1 MKNPYI
7 SIIMPV
13 YKSESY
19 LKMSIESIL
28 YQTFTDFELLLVDD
42 CSPDNSGAICDEYAE
57 KDNRIKVLHLEKNS
71 GAGNARNEAM
81 KVVTGKY
88 LCFIDADDYVD
99 DNMLQKLAEAVAD
112 YPAKAVIFGLVE
124 EYLTKE
130 GEPLSSHAVCYY
142 ESKTLKT
149 QQEVRNEI
157 LDLEAMDF
165 YGYPCNK
172 MYEVDYLKSTGAKFP
187 KMKFNEDIIF
197 NIDFFMDV
205 DSCIILPI
213 APYHYL
219 KRSGS
224 TTGSFI
230 PTYYEDIM
238 VKIDRL
244 YDQFKYWNMLTDE
257 NLNFIAF
264 RYVRYM
270 FSALER
276 NFDKRSNMTA
286 KQRRKFLK
294 KEFASE
300 RYKKFEP
307 YLYGNQYIGIMAKIY
322 KTHSVFLCL
331 ALAKTFSLVKK
342 YFPAVFR
349 KIR

>member
-1 MKNPYI
+1 MSNPYI

-13 YKSESY
+13 YKSEDY
-19 LKMSIESIL
+19 LKTSVESIL
-28 YQTFTDFELLLVDD
+28 QQTFTDFELLLVDD
-42 CSPDNSGAICDEYAE
+42 CSPDNSGAICDEYVK
-57 KDNRIKVLHLEKNS
+57 KDDRIKVLHLAQNG

-81 KVVTGKY
+81 KVVAGKY
-88 LCFIDADDYVD
+88 LCFIDADDYID
-99 DNMLQKLAEAVAD
+99 DNMLYKLAEAVTEF
-112 YPAKAVIFGLVE
+112 PAKVVVFGLIE
-124 EYLTKE
+124 EYLTKD
-130 GEPLSSHAVCYY
+130 GNPLSAQAICYH
-142 ESKTLKT
+142 ESKVLKT
-149 QQEVRNEI
+149 QQEVRDEI
-157 LDLEAMDF
+157 LPLEKIDL

-172 MYEVDYLKSTGAKFP
+172 MYEVEYLRSTGAKFP
-187 KMKFNEDIIF
+187 KMRFNEDIIF

-230 PTYYEDIM
+230 PTYFDDIM

-244 YDQFKYWNMLTDE
+244 YDQFKYWDMLTDE
-257 NLNFIAF
+257 NLHIIAL

-276 NFDKRSNMTA
+276 NFDNRSGMTA
-286 KQRRKFLK
+286 KQRKEFLK
-294 KEFASE
+294 KEFHSE

-307 YLYGNQYIGIMAKIY
+307 YLYGDRFIGIMAKVY
-322 KTHSVFLCL
+322 KTKSCFLCL
-331 ALAKTFSLVKK
+331 TLAKVISIVKK
-342 YFPAVFR
+342 LLPSVFK
-349 KIR
+349 KIS

>member
-1 MKNPYI
+1 MPIPFI

-13 YKSESY
+13 YKSEKY
-19 LKMSIESIL
+19 LETSIKSIL
-28 YQTFTDFELLLVDD
+28 RQTYTDFELLLVDD
-42 CSPDNSGAICDEYAE
+42 CSPDNSGAICDEYAK
-57 KDNRIKVLHLEKNS
+57 KDSRIKVLHLAQNG

-81 KVVTGKY
+81 KVVAGKY

-99 DNMLQKLAEAVAD
+99 DDMLQKLAEAVAEF
-112 YPAKAVIFGLVE
+112 PAKVVVFGLVE
-124 EYLTKE
+124 EYFTE
-130 GEPLSSHAVCYY
+130 NGEPLGNHAVCYY
-142 ESKTLKT
+142 ETKTLKT
-149 QQEVRNEI
+149 QQEVRNEV
-157 LDLEAMDF
+157 LNLEEIDF

-172 MYEVDYLKSTGAKFP
+172 MYDVEYLRSTGAVFP

-205 DSCIILPI
+205 ESCIILDI
-213 APYHYL
+213 APYHYI
-219 KRSGS
+219 KHSGS

-230 PTYYEDIM
+230 PTYFEDIM

-276 NFDKRSNMTA
+276 NFDKRSGMNRQ
-286 KQRRKFLK
+286 QRKEFLK
-294 KEFASE
+294 NEFNSE
-300 RYKKFEP
+300 RYKRFEP

-322 KTHSVFLCL
+322 KTKSVFLCL
-331 ALAKTFSLVKK
+331 TFAKMISLIKK
-342 YFPAVFR
+342 YFPSVFR
-349 KIR
+349 KIS

>member
-1 MKNPYI
+1 MTNPYI

-13 YKSESY
+13 YKSEEY
-19 LKMSIESIL
+19 LKTSVESIL
-28 YQTFTDFELLLVDD
+28 HQTFTDFELLLIDD
-42 CSPDNSGAICDEYAE
+42 CSPDNSGKICDEYAE
-57 KDNRIKVLHLEKNS
+57 KDNRIKVLHLQKNG

-81 KVVTGKY
+81 KVITGKY
-88 LCFIDADDYVD
+88 LCFVDADDYISR
-99 DNMLQKLAEAVAD
+99 NMLETL
-112 YPAKAVIFGLVE
+112 AKAVEKFPAKVVVFGLIE
-124 EYLTKE
+124 EYYSKNGT
-130 GEPLSSHAVCYY
+130 PLRGMPYCYD
-142 ESKTLKT
+142 ERKILKT
-149 QQEVRNEI
+149 KQEVRNEI
-157 LDLEAMDF
+157 LDLEAIDF

-172 MYEVDYLKSTGAKFP
+172 MYEVEYLRSTGATFP

-205 DSCIILPI
+205 DSCNILTI
-213 APYHYL
+213 TPYHYV

-230 PTYYEDIM
+230 PTYFEDIM

-257 NLNFIAF
+257 NLNFIAL

-276 NFDKRSNMTA
+276 NFDKRSGMNT
-286 KQRRKFLK
+286 KQRKEFLK
-294 KEFASE
+294 NELNSE

-307 YLYGNQYIGIMAKIY
+307 YLHGKKFIGIMAKVY
-322 KTHSVFLCL
+322 KTKNVFLCL
-331 ALAKTFSLVKK
+331 SLAKIISLVKK
-342 YFPAVFR
+342 ILPSVFI
-349 KIR
+349 KIS

>member
-1 MKNPYI
+1 MTNPYI
-7 SIIMPV
+7 SIIIPV
-13 YKSESY
+13 YKSEDY
-19 LKMSIESIL
+19 LKTSVESIL
-28 YQTFTDFELLLVDD
+28 RQTFTDFELLLVDD
-42 CSPDNSGAICDEYAE
+42 CSPDNSGAICDEYAK
-57 KDNRIKVLHLEKNS
+57 KDSRIKVLHLEENG

-81 KVVTGKY
+81 KVITGKY

-99 DNMLQKLAEAVAD
+99 EDMLQKLAEAVTD
-112 YPAKAVIFGLVE
+112 YPAKVVVFGLIE
-124 EYLTKE
+124 EHLTKD
-130 GEPLSSHAVCYY
+130 GEKLSSHSVCYY
-142 ESKTLKT
+142 ERKTLKT

-157 LDLEAMDF
+157 LDLEAIDF

-172 MYEVDYLKSTGAKFP
+172 MYEVEYLRSTGAIFP

-205 DSCIILPI
+205 DSCIILDI

-230 PTYYEDIM
+230 PTYFEDIM

-257 NLNFIAF
+257 NLSFIAF

-276 NFDKRSNMTA
+276 NFDKRSGMNRN
-286 KQRRKFLK
+286 QRKEFLK
-294 KEFASE
+294 NEFNSE
-300 RYKKFEP
+300 RYKRFGP

-322 KTHSVFLCL
+322 KTKSIFLCL
-331 ALAKTFSLVKK
+331 ALAKIISLVKK
-342 YFPAVFR
+342 YFPSVFR
-349 KIR
+349 KIS

>member
-1 MKNPYI
+1 MSNPYI

-13 YKSESY
+13 YKCEDY
-19 LKMSIESIL
+19 LEMSVESIL
-28 YQTFTDFELLLVDD
+28 RQSFADFELLLVDD

-57 KDNRIKVLHLEKNS
+57 KDNRIKVLHLTENG

-81 KVVTGKY
+81 KVVKGKY
-88 LCFIDADDYVD
+88 LCFIDADDYID
-99 DNMLQKLAEAVAD
+99 ENMLHKLSEAVAEF
-112 YPAKAVIFGLVE
+112 PAKVVVSGLCE
-124 EYLTKE
+124 EYFTKE
-130 GEPLSSHAVCYY
+130 GKPSSTQAVCYH
-142 ESKTLKT
+142 ESKILKT

-157 LDLEAMDF
+157 LPLELVDL

-172 MYEVDYLKSTGAKFP
+172 MYEVDYLRSTGAVFP

-205 DSCIILPI
+205 DSCIILDI
-213 APYHYL
+213 APYHYI

-230 PTYYEDIM
+230 PTYFEDIM

-244 YDQFKYWNMLTDE
+244 YDQFKYWDMLTDK
-257 NLNFIAF
+257 NLNFIAS

-276 NFDKRSNMTA
+276 NFDKRSGMNR
-286 KQRRKFLK
+286 KQRKEFLK
-294 KEFASE
+294 KEFSTE
-300 RYKKFEP
+300 RYKNFEP
-307 YLYGNQYIGIMAKIY
+307 YLYGDGFIGIMAKVY
-322 KTHSVFLCL
+322 KTKSSFLCL
-331 ALAKTFSLVKK
+331 TLAKAISLVKNLLPSIFK
-342 YFPAVFR
+342 
-349 KIR
+349 KIS

>member
-1 MKNPYI
+1 
-7 SIIMPV
+7 MPV
-13 YKSESY
+13 YKSEDY
-19 LKMSIESIL
+19 LQMSVESVL
-28 YQTFTDFELLLVDD
+28 RQTFTDFELLLVDD
-42 CSPDNSGAICDEYAE
+42 QSPDNSGAICDEYAQ
-57 KDNRIKVLHLEKNS
+57 KDNRVKVLHLAENG

-81 KVVTGKY
+81 KVITGKY

-99 DNMLQKLAEAVAD
+99 EDMLQKLAEAVAEF
-112 YPAKAVIFGLVE
+112 PAKVVVFGLVE
-124 EYLTKE
+124 EYLTKD
-130 GEPLSSHAVCYY
+130 GDPISSQAVCYN
-142 ESKTLKT
+142 ESKILKT

-157 LDLEAMDF
+157 LDLEAIDF

-172 MYEVDYLKSTGAKFP
+172 MYDVEYLRSTGAIFP

-205 DSCIILPI
+205 DSCIILEI

-230 PTYYEDIM
+230 PTYFEDIM

-286 KQRRKFLK
+286 KQR
-294 KEFASE
+294 KEFLRKEFNSE
-300 RYKKFEP
+300 RFHRFEN
-307 YLYGNQYIGIMAKIY
+307 YLYGGGIIGIMAKIY
-322 KTHSVFLCL
+322 KTKSVFLCL
-331 ALAKTFSLVKK
+331 TFAKLISLVKK
-342 YFPAVFR
+342 YFPSVFR
-349 KIR
+349 KIS

>member
-1 MKNPYI
+1 MSNPYI

-13 YKSESY
+13 YKSEDY
-19 LKMSIESIL
+19 LRSSIETVL
-28 YQTFTDFELLLVDD
+28 RQTFTDFELLLVDD
-42 CSPDNSGAICDEYAE
+42 CSPDNSGAICDEYAK
-57 KDNRIKVLHLEKNS
+57 KDNRIKVLHLEKNG
-71 GAGNARNEAM
+71 GAGNARNKAM
-81 KVVTGKY
+81 KVITGKY

-99 DNMLQKLAEAVAD
+99 EDMLQKLAEAVD
-112 YPAKAVIFGLVE
+112 KFHAKVVVFGLVE
-124 EYLTKE
+124 EYLTK
-130 GEPLSSHAVCYY
+130 GGVPINSQTICYN

-157 LDLEAMDF
+157 LNLEAIDF

-172 MYEVDYLKSTGAKFP
+172 MYEVEYLRSTGAVFP

-230 PTYYEDIM
+230 PTYFEDIM

-257 NLNFIAF
+257 NLSFIAS

-276 NFDKRSNMTA
+276 NFDKRSNMNA
-286 KQRRKFLK
+286 KQRKDFLK
-294 KEFASE
+294 KEFNSE
-300 RYKKFEP
+300 RYKRFES
-307 YLYGNQYIGIMAKIY
+307 YLRGNNFIGIMARIY
-322 KTHSVFLCL
+322 KTKNSFLCL
-331 ALAKTFSLVKK
+331 ALAKAISFVKK
-342 YFPAVFR
+342 FFPSIFR
-349 KIR
+349 KIS

>member
-1 MKNPYI
+1 MSNPYI

-13 YKSESY
+13 YKSEDY
-19 LKMSIESIL
+19 LQMSVESVL
-28 YQTFTDFELLLVDD
+28 RQTFTDFELLLVDD
-42 CSPDNSGAICDEYAE
+42 QSPDNSGAICDEYAQ
-57 KDNRIKVLHLEKNS
+57 KDNRIKVLHLAENG

-81 KVVTGKY
+81 KVITGKY

-99 DNMLQKLAEAVAD
+99 EDMLQKLAEAVAEF
-112 YPAKAVIFGLVE
+112 PAKVVVFGLVE

-130 GEPLSSHAVCYY
+130 GDPISSQAVCYN
-142 ESKTLKT
+142 ESKILKT

-157 LDLEAMDF
+157 LDLEAIDF

-172 MYEVDYLKSTGAKFP
+172 MYDVEYSRSTGAIFP

-205 DSCIILPI
+205 DSCIILEI

-230 PTYYEDIM
+230 PTYFEDIM

-286 KQRRKFLK
+286 KQR
-294 KEFASE
+294 KEFLRKEFNSE
-300 RYKKFEP
+300 RFHRFEN
-307 YLYGNQYIGIMAKIY
+307 YLYGGGIIGIMAKIY
-322 KTHSVFLCL
+322 KTKSVFLCL
-331 ALAKTFSLVKK
+331 TFAKLISLVKK
-342 YFPAVFR
+342 YFPSVFR
-349 KIR
+349 KIS

>member
-1 MKNPYI
+1 
-7 SIIMPV
+7 MPV
-13 YKSESY
+13 YKSEKY
-19 LKMSIESIL
+19 LKTSIESIL
-28 YQTFTDFELLLVDD
+28 RQAFTDFELLLVDD
-42 CSPDNSGAICDEYAE
+42 CSPDNSGAICDEYAK
-57 KDNRIKVLHLEKNS
+57 KDSRIKVLHLAQNG

-81 KVVTGKY
+81 KVITGKY

-99 DNMLQKLAEAVAD
+99 EDMLQKLAEAVAEF
-112 YPAKAVIFGLVE
+112 PAKVVVFGLVE
-124 EYLTKE
+124 EYLTKD
-130 GEPLSSHAVCYY
+130 GDPISSQAVCYN
-142 ESKTLKT
+142 ESKILKT

-157 LDLEAMDF
+157 LDLEAIDF

-172 MYEVDYLKSTGAKFP
+172 MYDVEYLRSTGAIFP

-205 DSCIILPI
+205 DSCIILEI

-230 PTYYEDIM
+230 PTYFEDIM
-238 VKIDRL
+238 VKIDRI

-257 NLNFIAF
+257 NLFFIAL

-276 NFDKRSNMTA
+276 NFDKRSNMTP
-286 KQRRKFLK
+286 KQRKEFLK
-294 KEFASE
+294 KEFNSK
-300 RYKKFEP
+300 RFQRFEN
-307 YLYGNQYIGIMAKIY
+307 YLYGGGIIGIMAKVY
-322 KTHSVFLCL
+322 KTKNVFLCL
-331 ALAKTFSLVKK
+331 TLAKVISLVKK
-342 YFPAVFR
+342 FFPSVFR
-349 KIR
+349 KMS